1 MKSNRTRFV
10 AALVV
15 GSLAGILGV
24 VLIIGYVSE
33 AVVASAGEADN
44 SLLFWYLSFFLFGFI
59 FLVSGISAVIWGVR
73 NLRKINK
80 LNSPAEQVK
89 RIILLDCNS

>member
-24 VLIIGYVSE
+24 VLIISYVSE
-33 AVVASAGEADN
+33 AVVASAGEADK
-44 SLLFWYLSFFLFGFI
+44 SLLYWYLPFFLFGFI
-59 FLVSGISAVIWGVR
+59 FLVSGISAVIWGVG
-73 NLRKINK
+73 NLRKINT
-80 LNSPAEQVK
+80 LNSPAN
-89 RIILLDCNS
+89 R

>member
-33 AVVASAGEADN
+33 AVVASAGEADK
-44 SLLFWYLSFFLFGFI
+44 SLLYWYLPFFLFGGADRKELF
-59 FLVSGISAVIWGVR
+59 FLIVIH
-73 NLRKINK
+73 NL
-80 LNSPAEQVK
+80 
-89 RIILLDCNS
+89 